1 MKNSLKKQQ
10 QILDAAVKLFSQT
23 HDIKKVSLEDIARE
37 AHVSPTTIYNHF
49 GTREALV
56 AEVAKTLFREIL
68 NMARSFIR
76 SDLPFPRKLT
86 DIIAGKIDIVSQVNR
101 EVLNK
106 LMSQDKTMTGF
117 IEEVFRTEIAPMWLE
132 FIAEGKR
139 QGYID
144 PSTDSAAL
152 ILYFDILRAGMT
164 SQSHLTRDWEKNMP
178 VIEQLTHL
186 MFYGFLKKDIDL
198 FRKEE
203 KQPHD

>member
-1 MKNSLKKQQ
+1 MNRSSKKHQ
-10 QILDAAVKLFSQT
+10 QILDAAVNLFKKA
-23 HDIKKVSLEDIARE
+23 HDVKKVSLEAIARE
-37 AHVSPTTIYNHF
+37 ASVSPTTIYNHF
-49 GTREALV
+49 GTRESLV
-56 AEVAKTLFREIL
+56 GEVAKTLFKEIL
-68 NMARSFIR
+68 DMARSFIH

-101 EVLNK
+101 EVFNK
-106 LMSQDKTMTGF
+106 LLSQDKAMTGF
-117 IEEVFRTEIAPMWLE
+117 IEEVYHAEIAPMWLE

-144 PSTDSAAL
+144 PATDSDSL
-152 ILYFDILRAGMT
+152 ILYFDILRAGMA

-198 FRKEE
+198 FRKEV
-203 KQPHD
+203 

>member
-1 MKNSLKKQQ
+1 MKKSTEKHQRVLT
-10 QILDAAVKLFSQT
+10 AAVDLFKRA
-23 HDIKKVSLEDIARE
+23 HDVKKVSVEEIARE
-37 AHVSPTTIYNHF
+37 AGVSPTTIYNHF

-68 NMARSFIR
+68 DMARSFIR

-86 DIIAGKIDIVSQVNR
+86 DIIAGKIDVISQVNR

-117 IEEVFRTEIAPMWLE
+117 IEEVYHTEIAPMWLD
-132 FIAEGKR
+132 FIAEGKG

-144 PSTDSAAL
+144 PSTDSASL
-152 ILYFDILRAGMT
+152 ILYFDILRAGMA
-164 SQSHLTRDWEKNMP
+164 SQPHLTRDWEKNMP
-178 VIEQLTHL
+178 IIEQLTRL
-186 MFYGFLKKDIDL
+186 MFYGFLKKEIDL

-203 KQPHD
+203 KHPHD